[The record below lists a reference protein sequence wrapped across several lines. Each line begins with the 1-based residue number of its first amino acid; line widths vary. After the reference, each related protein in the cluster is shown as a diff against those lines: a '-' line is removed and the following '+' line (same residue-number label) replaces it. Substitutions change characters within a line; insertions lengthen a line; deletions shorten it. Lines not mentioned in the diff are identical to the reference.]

1 MYMGR
6 FVPKEGKNREK
17 VTFYFVDT
25 QKLILRLR
33 KISVLD
39 FSCMRVARAPS
50 NSDVDFLLSQ
60 VSHLE
65 GKWERKTII
74 FWKKEGA
81 KSVFFSVVSSIFR
94 G

>member
-1 MYMGR
+1 MHPYMYMGR
-6 FVPKEGKNREK
+6 FVPQEGKNREK
-17 VTFYFVDT
+17 VTFYFVDA

-60 VSHLE
+60 VSQVE
-65 GKWERKTII
+65 YFWGKKT
-74 FWKKEGA
+74 
-81 KSVFFSVVSSIFR
+81 R
-94 G
+94 